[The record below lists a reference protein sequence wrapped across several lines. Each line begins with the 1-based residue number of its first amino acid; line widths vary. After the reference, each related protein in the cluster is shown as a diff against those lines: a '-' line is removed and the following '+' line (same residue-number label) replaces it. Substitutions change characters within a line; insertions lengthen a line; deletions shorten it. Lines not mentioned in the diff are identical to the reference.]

1 MQDAMH
7 NAFSIRHSSM
17 LIIIN
22 VTPSSCSIWRQKL
35 LTLYQFIVNIQI
47 CIQQNPNFV
56 KTPYTNFHEYLTYN
70 LVTDTRISGLLDG
83 QGLHVGCSCLPHN
96 TCKAICTRVKV
107 TFCLLIIFFCC
118 FFMFLTYFFAFPQLS
133 FSCVHHY
140 FPELPQKRYVE
151 FSLYE
156 LRLQWKSPH
165 LSQFFFLSLIYSCD
179 KGMNSVHFKMN

>member
-107 TFCLLIIFFCC
+107 TFCLLIIFLLFFHVSDIFFC
-118 FFMFLTYFFAFPQLS
+118 FPTTIIFLCSSLLS
-133 FSCVHHY
+133 
-140 FPELPQKRYVE
+140 
-151 FSLYE
+151 
-156 LRLQWKSPH
+156 
-165 LSQFFFLSLIYSCD
+165 
-179 KGMNSVHFKMN
+179 